1 MSKQFITRIL
11 NAHSIENETVGG
23 RVLAVEKYTQNGVPG
38 EDRTD
43 VTDWSFDDLY
53 AWLGYSAPGIW

>member
-11 NAHSIENETVGG
+11 NAHYIEHETAGD
-23 RVLAVEKYTQNGVPG
+23 RVIAVEQYTVDGIPG
-38 EDRTD
+38 EERID
-43 VTDWSFDDLY
+43 VTDWSFDRLY

>member
-11 NAHSIENETVGG
+11 NAHYIEHETIDD
-23 RVLAVEKYTQNGVPG
+23 RIIAVEQYTIDGIPG
-38 EDRTD
+38 EDRID
-43 VTDWSFDDLY
+43 MTDWSFDRLY